1 MLLGISS
8 GRNPLIVAHG
18 IIPESR
24 DLMDASI
31 YREPRVPW
39 PSQGFPFGMSEHE
52 ALLSILFQQ
61 HKDMIRDRTG
71 VQDMPATKK

>member
-1 MLLGISS
+1 
-8 GRNPLIVAHG
+8 
-18 IIPESR
+18 
-24 DLMDASI
+24 MDASI